1 MSSESEKH
9 YLNKMFSEQLKQNYP
24 LADLSTFK
32 IGGNA
37 EYFAELTTKEE
48 VEAAF
53 AWAKE
58 QGLPITVLGGGSNIL
73 INDAGVKG
81 LVVRP
86 HNQILEFSEQTCICG
101 TSIEV
106 KQLAEAA
113 FDKALS
119 GIEWSIGIPGSVGGA
134 IRGNAGAHGGSFDKV
149 VDRVVVFDAE
159 NFSWHSFA
167 KEECAFTYRTS
178 RFKLEPHYII
188 WELHLRL
195 TATVDKSSMEE
206 KMNEYREYRRTSQPK
221 EPSAGCIFKN
231 LFAADVE
238 KQNKDLYEQALADN
252 KVRGGKIGAGYL
264 VQSLGLKGL
273 SNGGAKISEQ
283 HANFIVNANHASSED
298 VATII
303 ATVKDRVKEQFHIEL
318 EEEVQRLG
326 F

>member
-1 MSSESEKH
+1 MCLELEKH
-9 YLNKMFSEQLKQNYP
+9 YLNTMFSEQLKQNYP

-58 QGLPITVLGGGSNIL
+58 QGLAITVLGGGSNIL
-73 INDAGVKG
+73 ISDAGVKG

-86 HNQILEFSEQTCICG
+86 HNQILEFSEISCVCG

-106 KQLAEAA
+106 WHLAEAA
-113 FDKALS
+113 FDKTLS

-149 VDRVVVFDAE
+149 VDRVIVFDAE

-188 WELHLRL
+188 WEIHLSLSAGDRNMMKQ
-195 TATVDKSSMEE
+195 AMD
-206 KMNEYREYRRTSQPK
+206 EYREYRRTSQPK

-231 LFAADVE
+231 LFAVDVE
-238 KQNKDLYEQALADN
+238 KQNADLYQQALSDN

-264 VQSLGLKGL
+264 VQRLGLKGL

-283 HANFIVNANHASSED
+283 HANFIVNADHASSED
-298 VATII
+298 VSGII
-303 ATVKDRVKEQFHIEL
+303 ALVKDKVKNQFNIEL

>member
-1 MSSESEKH
+1 MYLELEKH
-9 YLNKMFSEQLKQNYP
+9 YLNTMFSEQLKQNYP

-58 QGLPITVLGGGSNIL
+58 QGLAITVLGGGSNIL
-73 INDAGVKG
+73 ISDAGVKG

-86 HNQILEFSEQTCICG
+86 HNQILEFSELSCVCG

-106 KQLAEAA
+106 RQLAEAA
-113 FDKALS
+113 FDKTLS

-149 VDRVVVFDAE
+149 VDRVIVFDAE
-159 NFSWHSFA
+159 NFSWNSFA

-188 WELHLRL
+188 WEIHLSLSAGDRN
-195 TATVDKSSMEE
+195 TMKQAMD
-206 KMNEYREYRRTSQPK
+206 EYREYRRTSQPK

-231 LFAADVE
+231 LFAVDVE
-238 KQNKDLYEQALADN
+238 KQNADLYQQALSDN

-264 VQSLGLKGL
+264 VQRLGLKGL

-283 HANFIVNANHASSED
+283 HANFIVNADHASSED
-298 VATII
+298 VSGII
-303 ATVKDRVKEQFHIEL
+303 AVVKEKVKNQFNIEL